1 MNTWNTGK
9 GCKKWFWG
17 VGGQEDCGERET
29 GAGGEIRRIED
40 ADWNLDAE
48 TRRLRLDLDLG
59 EGKGEWEGG
68 EWRKRG
74 ERGVEGGAES
84 QQDGRA

>member
-1 MNTWNTGK
+1 M
-9 GCKKWFWG
+9 
-17 VGGQEDCGERET
+17 
-29 GAGGEIRRIED
+29 ARRIAESGRRGPVERF
-40 ADWNLDAE
+40 AGLKTRIGNLDE
-48 TRRLRLDLDLG
+48 TVRLDLDLG

>member
-1 MNTWNTGK
+1 M
-9 GCKKWFWG
+9 
-17 VGGQEDCGERET
+17 QESGRRGPVERF
-29 GAGGEIRRIED
+29 AGLKTRIG
-40 ADWNLDAE
+40 NLDAE

>member
-1 MNTWNTGK
+1 M
-9 GCKKWFWG
+9 
-17 VGGQEDCGERET
+17 
-29 GAGGEIRRIED
+29 ARRI
-40 ADWNLDAE
+40 AE
-48 TRRLRLDLDLG
+48 SGRRGPVERFGGLKTRIGKTRKLRLDLDLG

>member
-1 MNTWNTGK
+1 M
-9 GCKKWFWG
+9 
-17 VGGQEDCGERET
+17 GGQEDCRRAG

-59 EGKGEWEGG
+59 EGKGEWEWG

>member
-1 MNTWNTGK
+1 MVLGGGWPG
-9 GCKKWFWG
+9 GLQKK
-17 VGGQEDCGERET
+17 RET

-40 ADWNLDAE
+40 ADWNLDS
-48 TRRLRLDLDLG
+48 DLDLG